1 MHVVKIKHQHK
12 LYVCN
17 SYIIVTWIQY
27 DTLFTQH
34 INYNITKHE
43 LASWISIHIYI
54 FSACFGPYG
63 LKSLNIFVL
72 ACNKCI
78 KNLYF
83 LVRSYLQFIHDIYDR
98 LLIKLSTS
106 VGLKHGILPIYREV
120 LELCCNVLEKL
131 LDASGPVTVFQRYR
145 EEILKGLS
153 HPQITV
159 KCLCLRQ
166 VSFSSSGTA
175 SFFLFT

>member
-1 MHVVKIKHQHK
+1 MYKKFVVSCAK
-12 LYVCN
+12 
-17 SYIIVTWIQY
+17 
-27 DTLFTQH
+27 LFT
-34 INYNITKHE
+34 
-43 LASWISIHIYI
+43 IYPWYLWQVI
-54 FSACFGPYG
+54 DKIVNFSGFKTG
-63 LKSLNIFVL
+63 
-72 ACNKCI
+72 
-78 KNLYF
+78 
-83 LVRSYLQFIHDIYDR
+83 
-98 LLIKLSTS
+98 
-106 VGLKHGILPIYREV
+106 GILPIYREV

-175 SFFLFT
+175 SFFLFTLIFYID

>member
-1 MHVVKIKHQHK
+1 M
-12 LYVCN
+12 
-17 SYIIVTWIQY
+17 
-27 DTLFTQH
+27 
-34 INYNITKHE
+34 
-43 LASWISIHIYI
+43 
-54 FSACFGPYG
+54 
-63 LKSLNIFVL
+63 
-72 ACNKCI
+72 
-78 KNLYF
+78 
-83 LVRSYLQFIHDIYDR
+83 YDR
-98 LLIKLSTS
+98 LLIKLSISVLTS
-106 VGLKHGILPIYREV
+106 TLIQKLPILPIYREV

-175 SFFLFT
+175 S